1 MAMTSSPFYR
11 PPLRLH
17 ALTGWYDRLAEW
29 TAAASFLQEELAALA
44 AAVRPWQVLDVGCG
58 TGNLTAALAAAMPR
72 ARIVA
77 VDPDARALGLAREKY
92 ARALPQ
98 VQWLTGYAQ
107 RLPGPMEGFDLAAS
121 CLVFHHLDPDIK
133 HGALQEM
140 HRVLRPGGRALI
152 ADFDR
157 PSTAIKR
164 LLFNGV
170 RLLDGAVNTAA
181 HADGAFIDVLRAAP
195 FARVDRLATYEVP
208 IGTVGLW
215 ELVRH

>member
-1 MAMTSSPFYR
+1 MTDSTYYR

-29 TAAASFLQEELAALA
+29 TAAASFLQEELAAHA
-44 AAVRPWQVLDVGCG
+44 AAMQPRRVLDVGCG
-58 TGNLTAALAAAMPR
+58 TGNLTAALAAAVPQ

-77 VDPDARALGLAREKY
+77 LDPDARSLALAREKF
-92 ARALPQ
+92 AGALPR
-98 VQWLTGYAQ
+98 VQWLAGYAQ
-107 RLPGPMEGFDLAAS
+107 AIPEPLQDFDLAAS

-133 HGALQEM
+133 RAALQEM
-140 HRVLRPGGRALI
+140 HRVVRPGGRALI

-157 PSTAIKR
+157 PSSGLKR

-170 RLLDGAVNTAA
+170 RLLDGAINTRA
-181 HADGAFIDVLRAAP
+181 HAHGDFPAALRAAP
-195 FARVDRLATYEVP
+195 FARVERVATYEVP